1 MSLKFEEKSKSLLFV
16 ATGSLLSEVIQA
28 ARNLM
33 IEDIKTDIYCL
44 RFLTGL
50 DFDEIFA
57 LAEGRDGVV
66 FVEDGVGSGGIGE
79 ALEQE
84 FFKRG
89 FTRTAVKAL
98 PERFLS
104 QGTRSEICEAT
115 GLDPRSLAECGYKVV
130 YKK

>member
-1 MSLKFEEKSKSLLFV
+1 MDINRAGLEEVSSLAKLAVLLWP
-16 ATGSLLSEVIQA
+16 EHQA
-28 ARNLM
+28 
-33 IEDIKTDIYCL
+33 
-44 RFLTGL
+44 
-50 DFDEIFA
+50 
-57 LAEGRDGVV
+57 
-66 FVEDGVGSGGIGE
+66 E

-98 PERFLS
+98 PESFLS

-115 GLDPRSLAECGYKVV
+115 GLDPRSLAECAYKVV